1 MALIRCRECNHEIS
15 SKAKTCPN
23 CGAPK
28 KKPTSIVTRLF
39 AYILLIPFVVLF
51 ISYLIGDPTS
61 SPVRQPATPSEQTS
75 NPSKPAEVTEQ
86 VLNQVRGYISE
97 GRLGTAISTAAKY
110 DLSQSAELKQLHDDA
125 VVTLAAKKQETAD
138 GIASD
143 RAAAAAK
150 ARESTANARE
160 AAAKAHAEAAEAAI
174 QSSDDFQLHKGGF
187 LKATSTLIDNG
198 TCTLADFREMGGWV
212 RSQSHKPKPVYFTYC
227 GGMTVSNRI
236 YLDVSSGKV
245 FR

>member
-1 MALIRCRECNHEIS
+1 MALIRCRECNNEIS
-15 SKAKTCPN
+15 NKAKSCPN
-23 CGAPK
+23 CGAPN
-28 KKPTSIVTRLF
+28 KKPTSIVTKLL
-39 AYILLIPFVVLF
+39 AYILLIPFAVLF
-51 ISYLIGDPTS
+51 IFNMVYDPTPP
-61 SPVRQPATPSEQTS
+61 PVREMATPPVDTS
-75 NPSKPAEVTEQ
+75 TPSKSAEITEQ
-86 VLNQVRGYISE
+86 VIDQVRGYISE
-97 GRLGTAISTAAKY
+97 GRLGTAISTAEKY
-110 DLSQSAELKQLHDDA
+110 DMSQSAELKQLHDDA

-138 GIASD
+138 RIASD
-143 RAAAAAK
+143 RAAAAAE
-150 ARESTANARE
+150 ARESTAKARE
-160 AAAKAHAEAAEAAI
+160 AAAKAHAEAAEGAI

-236 YLDVSSGKV
+236 YLDVSNGKV